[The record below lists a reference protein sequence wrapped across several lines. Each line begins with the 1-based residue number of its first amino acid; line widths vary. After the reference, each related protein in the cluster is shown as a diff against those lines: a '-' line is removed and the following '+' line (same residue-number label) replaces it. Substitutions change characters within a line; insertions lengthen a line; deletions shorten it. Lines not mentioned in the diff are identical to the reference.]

1 MKNYIKKSKKEFDEK
16 RGKVRTII
24 IAVMIAVLIFM
35 IGIGISDSSKGVE
48 INKSNIVSKREN
60 RVVESIISLD
70 VNPSIEISVDDEER
84 VINVVALNKEGEKT
98 IDSVNFFDLDLDDAI
113 HKIFNSMVK
122 NGYISSDANSVL
134 VSVENRNSLISK
146 RIKKDISEEI
156 NEALKES
163 NIEGAVILQE
173 YEDKD
178 KDDRA
183 LVEEYH
189 ISYGKAKLISKII
202 DKKIKDVKGNLI
214 TGKQLAQM
222 SINELKLLIESKQI
236 KLDNVISNGK
246 ASYKAY
252 IGEENAKNIA
262 LNDAKLEIE
271 KVSMTEIDMDYD
283 DGLMV
288 YEVDFVNNNVQY
300 EYKVNAKTGVIID
313 KDVENKSAINDDLD
327 DQDSEL
333 DYDDD
338 DVNDRQRVI
347 IKKDSSKQNSQSSSE
362 KLNTNNYISKSK
374 AKNIA
379 FSNAGVQLSSAHD
392 VSVELDEDDGKM
404 VYEIDFESG
413 RKEYEY
419 TIDAVTGTVLESS
432 IED

>member
-1 MKNYIKKSKKEFDEK
+1 MNNYIKKSKKEFDEK

-98 IDSVNFFDLDLDDAI
+98 IDGVNFFDLDLDDAI

-178 KDDRA
+178 KDDGA

-222 SINELKLLIESKQI
+222 SISELKLLIESKQI

-288 YEVDFVNNNVQY
+288 YEVDF
-300 EYKVNAKTGVIID
+300 
-313 KDVENKSAINDDLD
+313 
-327 DQDSEL
+327 
-333 DYDDD
+333 
-338 DVNDRQRVI
+338 
-347 IKKDSSKQNSQSSSE
+347 
-362 KLNTNNYISKSK
+362 
-374 AKNIA
+374 
-379 FSNAGVQLSSAHD
+379 
-392 VSVELDEDDGKM
+392 
-404 VYEIDFESG
+404 ESG